1 MATYV
6 LPQVLVFQEFSIVP
20 AAVANPLR
28 AHISGPHAQLIRY
41 ADEDEREDGRLGYY
55 DRLIETS
62 YLWPNRPAGGKADA
76 SYTKLWM
83 KDALLKYFQ
92 DTISQ
97 GSTITKLAGY
107 NNRVRSATLSFKEHT
122 SRDGTEYAR
131 HSSLYDRDVQ
141 LGDVA
146 KVRGLNGDSESVT
159 LWTYVKAIHGD
170 VVAAAIAAVEADA
183 DNAAAQGLSTSVTQT
198 EGPLNCV
205 TVTADA
211 SDYDGL
217 ESGYITETYDVIC
230 TQSSVGGDFT
240 KAKLRVISG
249 SGEDDDAEVTPSAAG
264 GDTAIGNRGLVLVFN
279 EADTVACSSSA
290 DADDVTADDLIAGQ
304 RWTVSVQQAFT
315 EPTATEGGD
324 YDSSNDT
331 TYIVTITRGGS
342 TDGSVL
348 PQFKVTTTNGIDLSG
363 PTTVTSAAT
372 DYDVGS
378 KGVLIQFDTLALR
391 KGDRYYINATGTQ
404 EGAMR
409 TLELGHNLDTE
420 IPAGSEVDVTLFIR
434 KPLLEI
440 SKNRLGFA
448 PVTNWDTS
456 ETEITVNSGVIAY
469 DETWTDEGVQ
479 LPLDVYSESSKKYG
493 LLYVETRYWLQTLC
507 NEVNAITDVGDINDA
522 ISGPLH
528 PDNPLKWG
536 VFKAL
541 ENANGT
547 DVKYT
552 SVCDPD
558 DDEAWANVLEKL
570 LGRDDVYGLVPL
582 TRRRT
587 VLDLYAAHV
596 KAQSS
601 PEQGLWRV
609 LWVNMEGIPEIPVLH
624 AGSTVPGHITATTTD
639 EEVALAVVEDDPDT
653 SGTQYT
659 RVRFTSGNVELLD
672 LDVRAG
678 DILRLLYTS
687 DGFGNEE
694 YSEYVIDEVQ
704 SEDQLRLLTG
714 PDAPI
719 SVAAKAEIWRNL
731 TATEEAGVIAVNAG
745 SWGDRRVRATWP
757 DSIESSGTVQEGYF
771 LNCALAGLCSG
782 VLPHQGLT
790 HLEIV
795 GFTDVSRTNV
805 KFNRDQLDT
814 MALGGV
820 WIVTQDLTGADTN
833 LGQIYTRHAV
843 TTGGYDDINQREE
856 MLTRN
861 VDSISYR
868 FKDHFKP
875 FIGVTNVTPVIQA
888 RLELET
894 GNLIRV
900 LQTEAETANLGGQLI
915 DATIVELRP
924 HLTLK
929 DRYVL
934 KLNATV
940 PYPFNN
946 FEIHLM
952 I

>member
-6 LPQVLVFQEFSIVP
+6 LPQVLVFQEFTTVP

-28 AHISGPHAQLIRY
+28 AHISGPHAALIRY
-41 ADEDEREDGRLGYY
+41 ADEDERPNGRLGYY
-55 DRLIETS
+55 DRLVDS
-62 YLWPNRPAGGKADA
+62 DYLWPDRPAGGKADA
-76 SYTKLWM
+76 TYAKVWM
-83 KDALLKYFQ
+83 KDALLLYFQ

-97 GSTITKLAGY
+97 GSTITKLTGY
-107 NNRVRSATLSFKEHT
+107 NNRVRSATVNFAASV
-122 SRDGTEYAR
+122 SRDGTEYDR
-131 HSSLYDRDVQ
+131 HSSLLDRDVAP
-141 LGDVA
+141 GDVA
-146 KVRGLNGDSESVT
+146 KVRGVNGASESVT
-159 LWTYVKAIHGD
+159 LWTYVKAVHGD
-170 VVAAAIAAVEADA
+170 EVAAAVAAAEADA
-183 DNAAAQGLSTSVTQT
+183 ANAATQGASASVTQT
-198 EGPLNCV
+198 AGPLNCV
-205 TVTADA
+205 TVTVDA

-217 ESGYITETYDVIC
+217 ESGYITETYRVLV
-230 TQSSVGGDFT
+230 TQSSVNGDYT
-240 KAKLRVISG
+240 QARLRVISG

-264 GDTAIGNRGLVLVFN
+264 VDTAIGARNLKIVIN
-279 EADTVACSSSA
+279 EADTVACSASA
-290 DADDVTADDLIAGQ
+290 TADDVTADDLIAGQ
-304 RWTVSVQQAFT
+304 EFLITVQQAFT
-315 EPTATEGGD
+315 EPTFTEGGD
-324 YDSSNDT
+324 FDSANDT
-331 TYIVTITRGGS
+331 TYIVEITRGGS
-342 TDGSVL
+342 VDGSVL

-363 PTTVTSAAT
+363 PTTVTGAAVDFDIGT
-372 DYDVGS
+372 
-378 KGVLIQFDTLALR
+378 KGVLGQFDTLALR

-404 EGAMR
+404 DGAHR
-409 TLELGHNLDTE
+409 TLELGHNLDTT

-440 SKNRLGFA
+440 PKNRIGFA
-448 PVTNWDTS
+448 PEVNWETS
-456 ETEITVNSGVIAY
+456 ETELTLKSGVIAY
-469 DETWTDEGVQ
+469 DESWTDGGTQE
-479 LPLDVYSESSKKYG
+479 PLDVYSESTKGYG
-493 LLYVETRYWLQTLC
+493 EVFVEIRYWVQELC
-507 NEVNAITDVGDINDA
+507 NQVSTIRDVGDIAD
-522 ISGPLH
+522 ISGALH

-541 ENANGT
+541 ENANGAE
-547 DVKYT
+547 VKYT
-552 SVCDPD
+552 AVCDPD
-558 DDEAWANVLEKL
+558 DDEAWAAVLERL

-596 KAQSS
+596 KAQSA
-601 PEQGLWRV
+601 PEQALWRV
-609 LWVNMEGIPEIPVLH
+609 LWTNLEGVPEIPIAH
-624 AGSTVPGHITATTTD
+624 AGSDIPGHTEATTTD
-639 EEVALAVVEDDPDT
+639 GEVGLAVVEDDPDT

-704 SEDQLRLLTG
+704 AEDQLRLLTG

-719 SVAAKAEIWRNL
+719 SVAAKAEIWRTL
-731 TATEEAGVIAVNAG
+731 TATEEADVLAINAG

-757 DSIESSGTVQEGYF
+757 DRIESSGTVQEGYF

-795 GFTDVSRTNV
+795 GFTDVGRTTD
-805 KFNRDQLDT
+805 KFNRDQLDK
-814 MALGGV
+814 MALGGTF
-820 WIVTQDLTGADTN
+820 IVTQDLTGADTS
-833 LGQIYTRHAV
+833 LGQIYARHAV
-843 TTGGYDDINQREE
+843 TTGSYDDINQREE
-856 MLTRN
+856 MITRN

-875 FIGVTNVTPVIQA
+875 FIGVTNVTPVIQG
-888 RLELET
+888 RLSLET
-894 GNLIRV
+894 GNLIRT

-915 DATIVELRP
+915 SATIVELRP
-924 HLTLK
+924 HITLR

-934 KLNATV
+934 KLNCVV
-940 PYPFNN
+940 PYAFNN

>member
-6 LPQVLVFQEFSIVP
+6 LPQVLVFQQFTTVP

-28 AHISGPHAQLIRY
+28 AHISGPHAALIRY
-41 ADEDEREDGRLGYY
+41 AEDDERAKGRLGYY
-55 DRLIETS
+55 DRLVDAN
-62 YLWPNRPAGGKADA
+62 YLWPDRPAGGKADA
-76 SYTKLWM
+76 SYVKVWM

-97 GSTITKLAGY
+97 GSTITKVSGY
-107 NNRVRSATLSFKEHT
+107 NNRVRSATLNFASSV
-122 SRDGTEYAR
+122 SRDGTEYDR
-131 HSSLYDRDVQ
+131 HTSLLDRDVQ
-141 LGDVA
+141 PGDVA
-146 KVRGLNGDSESVT
+146 KVRGLSGGDSVT
-159 LWTYVKAIHGD
+159 LWTYVKAVHGD
-170 VVAAAIAAVEADA
+170 VVAAAIATAEADA
-183 DNAAAQGLSTSVTQT
+183 ANAATQGASSSITQT

-205 TVTADA
+205 TVTVDA

-217 ESGYITETYDVIC
+217 ESGYVTETYDVIC
-230 TQSSVGGDFT
+230 TQSSVNGDYT
-240 KAKLRVISG
+240 QARLRVISG
-249 SGEDDDAEVTPSAAG
+249 SGEDDDAEVTPSVAG
-264 GDTAIGNRGLVLVFN
+264 ADTAIGTRGLVLVFN
-279 EADTVACSSSA
+279 EADTVACSASA
-290 DADDVTADDLIAGQ
+290 TTDDVTADDLIAGQ
-304 RWTVSVQQAFT
+304 RWSVTVHQAFT
-315 EPTATEGGD
+315 EPTFSEGGD
-324 YDSSNDT
+324 FDSDKDT

-342 TDGSVL
+342 VDGSVL
-348 PQFKVTTTNGIDLSG
+348 PQFKVSTTNGIDLSG
-363 PTTVTSAAT
+363 PTTVTGAAVDFDIGT
-372 DYDVGS
+372 
-378 KGVLIQFDTLALR
+378 KGVLGQFDTLALR

-404 EGAMR
+404 SGAVR
-409 TLELGHNLDTE
+409 TLEFGHNLDTG
-420 IPAGSEVDVTLFIR
+420 ITAGSEVDVTLFIR

-440 SKNRLGFA
+440 PKNRIGFA
-448 PVTNWDTS
+448 PEVNWETS
-456 ETEITVNSGVIAY
+456 ETELTVKSGVIAY
-469 DETWTDEGVQ
+469 DESWTDGGVQ
-479 LPLDVYSESSKKYG
+479 EPLDVYSESTKGYG
-493 LLYVETRYWLQTLC
+493 ELFVEVRYWVQELC
-507 NEVNAITDVGDINDA
+507 NQVTTIQDVGEINDA

-541 ENANGT
+541 ENANGAE
-547 DVKYT
+547 VKFT

-596 KAQSS
+596 TAQSS
-601 PEQGLWRV
+601 PEQALWRV
-609 LWVNMEGIPEIPVLH
+609 LWTNLEGVPEIPVLH
-624 AGSTVPGHITATTTD
+624 AGSTVPGHTEATTTD

-659 RVRFTSGNVELLD
+659 RVRFTSDNVELLT
-672 LDVRAG
+672 LGVRAG

-694 YSEYVIDEVQ
+694 YSEYVIDDVQ
-704 SEDQLRLLTG
+704 AEDQLRLLTG

-719 SVAAKAEIWRNL
+719 SVAAKAEIWRTL
-731 TATEEAGVIAVNAG
+731 TATEEAAVLAVNAG

-757 DSIESSGTVQEGYF
+757 DRIESSGTVQEGYF

-790 HLEIV
+790 HLEIT
-795 GFTDVSRTNV
+795 GFTDVARTTV

-814 MALGGV
+814 MAGGGT
-820 WIVTQDLTGADTN
+820 WIVTQDLTGADTSI
-833 LGQIYTRHAV
+833 GQIYTRHAV
-843 TTGGYDDINQREE
+843 TTGSYDDINQREE

-875 FIGVTNVTPVIQA
+875 FIGVTNVTPVVQG

-894 GNLIRV
+894 GNLIRI
-900 LQTEAETANLGGQLI
+900 LQTEAETPDLGGQLI

-924 HLTLK
+924 HITLK

-934 KLNATV
+934 KLDLEV